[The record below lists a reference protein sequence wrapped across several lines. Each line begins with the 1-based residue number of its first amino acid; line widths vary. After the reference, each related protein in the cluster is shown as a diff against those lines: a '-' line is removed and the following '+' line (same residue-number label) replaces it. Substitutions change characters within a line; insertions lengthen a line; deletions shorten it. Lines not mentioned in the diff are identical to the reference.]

1 MPPSVSSQR
10 QGVSTKTVENMGIQ
24 YRELARNIRSLERST
39 NAQER
44 NTLAIRYKRELSELS
59 ALVHPFLVIV
69 FNNNRGIT
77 SEAQLRNRYDWIFRN
92 KEETRVKY
100 LDSLEELVQEYREAT
115 LDWRVLVQASRDLR
129 EEIRRDSEEFRK
141 LFQQILGE

>member
-69 FNNNRGIT
+69 FNSNRGII
-77 SEAQLRNRYDWIFRN
+77 SEAQLRNHYDWIFRN

-129 EEIRRDSEEFRK
+129 EEIRRDSEGFRK
-141 LFQQILGE
+141 LFKQIFGE